1 MAYKRG
7 FKRYTNGY
15 EAWWIKDHPH
25 EKILRDV
32 RRGIFAFPEE
42 KIVVMHHGAVVVF
55 LETIDDLDKLEKDM
69 HLTVEDVYFGDEDIT
84 KHINDKED

>member
-15 EAWWIKDHPH
+15 EAWYIEDHPH
-25 EKILRDV
+25 KDVLRDF

-42 KIVVMHHGAVVVF
+42 KIVVMHNGAVVVF
-55 LETIDDLDKLEKDM
+55 LETINDLDKLEKDM
-69 HLTVEDVYFGDEDIT
+69 HLIVKDVYFGDEDIT
-84 KHINDKED
+84 IKY

>member
-32 RRGIFAFPEE
+32 RRGIFAFPKE
-42 KIVVMHHGAVVVF
+42 KIVVMHHEVVVVF
-55 LETIDDLDKLEKDM
+55 LETIDDLIKLEEDM
-69 HLTVEDVYFGDEDIT
+69 HLTVEDVYCGDEDIT

>member
-15 EAWWIKDHPH
+15 EAWYIEDHPH
-25 EKILRDV
+25 KDVLRDF

-42 KIVVMHHGAVVVF
+42 KIVVMHNGAVVVF
-55 LETIDDLDKLEKDM
+55 LETINDLDKLEKDM
-69 HLTVEDVYFGDEDIT
+69 HLIVKDVYFGDEDIT
-84 KHINDKED
+84 ITY